1 LEEYSVAAHILK
13 LPQSSLCELARN
25 SVIQS
30 GFEMEV
36 KHHWLGQKWYLPG
49 AAGNEIN
56 KAGFDFPSNPRAP
69 AEREQ

>member
-36 KHHWLGQKWYLPG
+36 KRHWLGQKWYLPG
-49 AAGNEIN
+49 AAGNEID
-56 KAGFDFPSNPRAP
+56 KAGP
-69 AEREQ
+69 AGSLEHSAY